1 VTDRYQTIG
10 YGSSRIGYGRRPAIL
25 VVDLQVAFTD
35 PRYPLGRMDMVQ
47 KATDRTAELLEVAR
61 ARDVPVAKC
70 YTAYCSEGDMPR
82 WKVADVH
89 DHFYYGDP
97 STAIDPR
104 VDDRRDFTFCKN
116 APSIFFLTPLI
127 TFLTKHQVDTTIV
140 TGCTTSGCV
149 RASVIDAFSYGFRV
163 IVPEDCVG
171 DADEGPHRANLN
183 DVGRRYADIVTANE
197 VEAYL
202 QTLGADAGATVAGAR
217 PERAL

>member
-1 VTDRYQTIG
+1 MSERYQSIGYDSTKIG
-10 YGSSRIGYGRRPAIL
+10 YGSRPAIL

-35 PRYPLGRMDMVQ
+35 PTYPLGRMDMVQ
-47 KATDRTAELLEVAR
+47 RATDRTAQLLAVAR
-61 ARDVPVAKC
+61 AHDLPIAKC
-70 YTAYCSEGDMPR
+70 YTAYCGAGDMPR

-104 VDDRRDFTFCKN
+104 VDDARDFTFCKN

-127 TFLTKHQVDTTIV
+127 TFLAKHQVDTTIV

-171 DADEGPHRANLN
+171 DADEGPHRANLA
-183 DVGRRYADIVTANE
+183 DVGRRYADIVTASE
-197 VEAYL
+197 VEEYL
-202 QTLGADAGATVAGAR
+202 AR
-217 PERAL
+217 QSDR

>member
-1 VTDRYQTIG
+1 VSENYTSIG
-10 YGSSRIGYGRRPAIL
+10 YDSSRIGFGTRPAIL

-35 PRYPLGRMDMVQ
+35 AKYPLGRMEMVQ
-47 KATDRTAELLEVAR
+47 RATDRTARLLQLAR
-61 ARDVPVAKC
+61 SHEIPVAKC
-70 YTAYCSEGDMPR
+70 YTAYCGEGDMPR

-104 VDDRRDFTFCKN
+104 VDDARDFTFCKN

-127 TFLTKHQVDTTIV
+127 TFLAKHQIDTTIV

-171 DADEGPHRANLN
+171 DADETAHRANLG
-183 DVGRRYADIVTANE
+183 DVGRRYADVMTASD
-197 VEAYL
+197 VENYIG
-202 QTLGADAGATVAGAR
+202 QIS
-217 PERAL
+217 ER